1 MRWRTMLVVVVALLA
16 ISAMPASAQNAS
28 SVASEHTTFGTA
40 DGETSPTALQN
51 MSVTGSGDS
60 ASVRLESR
68 ELEAGFESGDLS
80 GWTGDTGSFD
90 VVSSPTYN
98 GDYALGFTSDGTV
111 SITRDLGSNAYTSVA
126 YTVNDQSISDLYPK
140 VRLIDDGSA
149 VALTVIDGGSYTD
162 DPGSV
167 AAYNDSGYIDTGI
180 DITTGSWYQ
189 IVYEDIDYASQT
201 YEVAVYNESGQ
212 VGSSDPISFA
222 NSASDI
228 DDLEI
233 STSFS
238 DPFYIDDIL
247 VSTPPASAQYVGA
260 AHDADGVTAGYTNL
274 TLSDATADIT
284 WQQDADGDGTWTNV
298 TSATIS
304 STTNITQDLS
314 GVESDRWRARVD
326 IEATGSDPVA
336 EIHDE
341 GLLFESSS
349 PILSDSEPPDEMK
362 IQNATG
368 NVSINVSDADF
379 GLAQGESATVSA
391 TDDDGT
397 SLGSTTLPSNGTA
410 SFSYSSEAG
419 ENIIEWT
426 ATDAYGNTETFT
438 QTFTTPEM
446 LYIRPEGDPGA
457 LVSGPNVSIE
467 VRFYSQDQI
476 YTRTTSDG
484 SVSLAGLPADARFAV
499 VVSAEGYYRRRVIID
514 SLFEQQSVYLL
525 NESHPAVEKQFVLN
539 DVSANFPADSTRI
552 YIQRS
557 INNSTTYRTVAADY
571 FGATS
576 SFATFLK
583 TDQRYR
589 IIIEND
595 QGDRRTLGS
604 YTPVAAGV
612 EPLKIEGV
620 GLYQESQDGY
630 IANASTRMVTDTQR
644 QVVVRY
650 RDPAA
655 ATSDY
660 TVQIYER
667 GNESN
672 VTYTEQVTGPVENY
686 SAYVDVKNNTNY
698 VVNWSATRNGQQIGG
713 VRPVGGGDL
722 GLRIPLPDQWLG
734 TIGLVIIVFVGSL
747 AGERYATHLALSVVA
762 FAGVLMYLAVIDIF
776 LPLWWASLLIAAGGH
791 LAQRRPAA

>member
-1 MRWRTMLVVVVALLA
+1 MRGRWLLVVVVALLA
-16 ISAMPASAQNAS
+16 ISAQPVAAQNATA
-28 SVASEHTTFGTA
+28 VASKHTTFGTGSA
-40 DGETSPTALQN
+40 GESAPTTLQN
-51 MSVTGSGDS
+51 MGISGSGES
-60 ASVRLESR
+60 ASVVFSGSGYNPVESQGDGG
-68 ELEAGFESGDLS
+68 ADGFEYAIGANNDKPWQTEIKLRPQSALS
-80 GWTGDTGSFD
+80 AATIS
-90 VVSSPTYN
+90 VNISS
-98 GDYALGFTSDGTV
+98 V
-111 SITRDLGSNAYTSVA
+111 
-126 YTVNDQSISDLYPK
+126 
-140 VRLIDDGSA
+140 
-149 VALTVIDGGSYTD
+149 GGS
-162 DPGSV
+162 
-167 AAYNDSGYIDTGI
+167 
-180 DITTGSWYQ
+180 
-189 IVYEDIDYASQT
+189 DYGAT
-201 YEVAVYNESGQ
+201 VAVYLVQEEPDQVYGEGTQIATWDPDWATGEQTIALDDTIALDADTTYTLELVTQSGSTDLDRLTIATDDSATSTWMTTNADGGIGPDSYNKYADVQ
-212 VGSSDPISFA
+212 VGTGGDNGSYV
-222 NSASDI
+222 SA
-228 DDLEI
+228 
-233 STSFS
+233 
-238 DPFYIDDIL
+238 
-247 VSTPPASAQYVGA
+247 V
-260 AHDADGVTAGYTNL
+260 HDAEAVTTAWTNL
-274 TLSDATADIT
+274 TLSNTSATVT
-284 WQQDADGDGTWTNV
+284 WQEDADNDGTWTNV
-298 TSATIS
+298 TSTTVS
-304 STTNITQDLS
+304 STTNATQDLS
-314 GVESDRWRARVD
+314 GTTSDRWRVRAD
-326 IEATGSDPVA
+326 FEATGASPVA